1 MENLIVHYSWSVFL
15 LQLVL
20 AALLGGFL
28 GLERNYVGKDAGTRT
43 FALISLGSCLF
54 TIISVGAFQKFMTI
68 AGGSFDPSRVA
79 SQIVAGIGFI
89 GMAVI
94 FRHGTNLEGVTTA
107 ASIWVSAAI
116 GMAVGVE
123 LYILAAIA
131 TVIAFCIQGVLRM
144 ANLETR
150 LEEWHKQRQKNV
162 KKS

>member
-1 MENLIVHYSWSVFL
+1 MENFLVHYSWSVPL

-20 AALLGGFL
+20 AAVLGGIL

-43 FALISLGSCLF
+43 FALISLGSCLL
-54 TIISVGAFQKFMTI
+54 TVISVSAFQKFITTT
-68 AGGSFDPSRVA
+68 GSSFDPSRVA

-116 GMAVGVE
+116 GMTVGVE

-131 TVIAFCIQGVLRM
+131 TGIAFSIQGILRM
-144 ANLETR
+144 ANIETR
-150 LEEWHKQRQKNV
+150 LEEWHKQRQKNA